1 MEQKK
6 GLGLW
11 ALVAL
16 ALGTVVGAGVVT
28 LTGQAIAV
36 TGKSA
41 WLAYLVATAAG
52 FLMIVPYAL
61 LGNCMIPKGGNYT
74 ITATL
79 LGDRWGGCAGS

>member
-1 MEQKK
+1 MKHK
-6 GLGLW
+6 NGLGLG

-36 TGKSA
+36 TGRSA
-41 WLAYLVATAAG
+41 WLAYLIATVAG

-61 LGNCMIPKGGNYT
+61 LGNCMIPKGGKMC
-74 ITATL
+74 IR
-79 LGDRWGGCAGS
+79 DRVW